1 MLGIFLG
8 AFLILIFF
16 VYIYLA
22 FFLPLPD
29 LLTKPNNQISTKI
42 FDRHGE
48 LLYEVVN
55 PDYGRQ
61 TYLKLAQFPEIFLQA
76 TLVSEDANFYQ
87 HPGVDIFALSRA
99 IFFNVLEQRITSGAS
114 TITQQ
119 LVRNM
124 LGVERDRGF
133 SEKLLE
139 AAYAIRIN
147 NYYNKDQTL
156 ELYLNTIYYGNQSYG
171 AQTAA
176 LNYFGKNLIDL
187 DKAEL
192 TLLAGL
198 PQSPSNYNP
207 LVNLSLAKK
216 RQQYVLNQLVEK
228 KYLTEEESQT
238 IYEQSLKFNSDS
250 AAFKAPHFVHYVLN
264 QLDQTYGPDLV
275 NYGGLQVTTTLDYN
289 LQLSAQQI
297 IDRRLDELSTKN
309 VTNAAALAAAPN
321 GQILVWIGSRNYFN
335 ESIAGQVD
343 LIQALRQPG
352 SALKP
357 FLYLLALEKGYTA
370 ASVLPDLPY
379 TFQTDNGPY
388 SPKNYDLDYRGPVRI
403 RRALANSLNIPAVRM
418 LEKLGL
424 NNFLNFLRSFG
435 LESLNRPSE
444 YYGLALTLGGGEVR
458 FYELF
463 RAYLALANSGNLL
476 EPSSILKVEKFL
488 PSNPTDQSTERKKT
502 LFQWQPLP
510 ERNLLGSHGRQ
521 NSYIITNILSDANA
535 RLESFGEG
543 NILELPFPAAVKTG
557 TTRNFRDNW
566 TFGFSPQRI
575 VGVWVGNADATPM
588 ENLSGIDGA
597 GPIWHDL
604 MIEAHRQLPSED
616 FPTPAGINRL
626 NICEISGLLPTIL
639 CTNQISEIFLQ
650 STEPQQSDNFYQSFD
665 CPNSPQPLTYL
676 NYPQEYR
683 EWASERDLLPPPN
696 CQPKNSDQSD
706 VKQVDSPFDSQNK
719 PVVIL
724 SPLSNDSFQINPNL
738 PLESQK
744 IPIKYSLGSSSSQ
757 LQLFLD
763 NKLIYSQNNL
773 QQSSEAL
780 AATSTYFWLPEK
792 GKHHLKAEV
801 AMSNNV
807 VYATPE
813 IAFQIN

>member
-1 MLGIFLG
+1 MLSIFLG
-8 AFLILIFF
+8 VFLIVSTLGYL
-16 VYIYLA
+16 YIA
-22 FFLPLPD
+22 FFLPLPS
-29 LLTKPNNQISTKI
+29 LLTHPANQISTKI

-55 PDYGRQ
+55 PDFGRQ
-61 TYLKLAQFPEIFLQA
+61 TYLKLEQFPEIFLQA
-76 TLVSEDANFYQ
+76 TLVSEDTNFYQ
-87 HPGVDIFALSRA
+87 HPGVDLGALARA
-99 IFFNVLEQRITSGAS
+99 IFFNVLERRITSGAS

-147 NYYNKDQTL
+147 NYYSKDQIL
-156 ELYLNTIYYGNQSYG
+156 ELYLNSIYYGNQSYG

-187 DKAEL
+187 DSAEL

-207 LVNLSLAKK
+207 LINFDLAKK
-216 RQQYVLNQLVEK
+216 RQQYVLNQLIEK
-228 KYLTEEESQT
+228 DHLTEMESQA
-238 IYEQSLKFNSDS
+238 IYNQPLKFNQNN
-250 AAFKAPHFVHYVLN
+250 AAFKAPHFVHYVLG
-264 QLDQTYGPDLV
+264 QLEETYGPNQV

-297 IDRRLDELSTKN
+297 IDRRLEELSTKN

-321 GQILVWIGSRNYFN
+321 GQILVWIGSKNYFDPA
-335 ESIAGQVD
+335 IDGQVD
-343 LIQALRQPG
+343 IIRALRQPG

-370 ASVLPDLPY
+370 ASLIPDLPY
-379 TFQTDNGPY
+379 TFQTESGPY
-388 SPKNYDLDYRGPVRI
+388 SPKNYDLDHRGPVRL

-435 LESLNRPSE
+435 LETLNQPAE
-444 YYGLALTLGGGEVR
+444 HYGLALTLGGGELR

-463 RAYLALANSGNLL
+463 RAYLALTNSGNLI
-476 EPSSILKVEKFL
+476 EPSVILKVEQN
-488 PSNPTDQSTERKKT
+488 SQE
-502 LFQWQPLP
+502 QPLFSWQTP
-510 ERNLLGSHGRQ
+510 SIKNLLGQFGRQ
-521 NSYIITNILSDANA
+521 NTYIITNILSDANA
-535 RLESFGEG
+535 RLESFGES

-566 TFGFSPQRI
+566 TFGYSPQRL
-575 VGVWVGNADATPM
+575 VGVWVGNADASPM

-604 MIEAHRQLPSED
+604 MIETHRQLPVQEFAIPKGLQS
-616 FPTPAGINRL
+616 L
-626 NICEISGLLPTIL
+626 NICEISGLLPTSNCL
-639 CTNQISEIFLQ
+639 NQIKEFFVT
-650 STEPQQSDNFYQSFD
+650 STQPTQVDNFYQEFD
-665 CPNSPQPLTYL
+665 CSTSDSSTIYI
-676 NYPQEYR
+676 NYPQEYQ

-696 CQPKNSDQSD
+696 CSPVFSDLSN
-706 VKQVDSPFDSQNK
+706 VDSVDSSSLSLNQ
-719 PVVIL
+719 PVKIIT
-724 SPLSNDSFQINPNL
+724 PIQNDSFQINPNL
-738 PLESQK
+738 PLESQR
-744 IPIKYSLGSSSSQ
+744 IPIKYSISPSSSQ
-757 LQLFLD
+757 LRLFLD
-763 NKLIYSQNNL
+763 GKLIYSKMALDTDFNSLTLNN
-773 QQSSEAL
+773 
-780 AATSTYFWLPEK
+780 TYFWLPQA
-792 GKHHLKAEV
+792 GKHTLKALV
-801 AMSNNV
+801 NAGNGLD
-807 VYATPE
+807 YATPE
-813 IAFQIN
+813 IAFEIK

>member
-1 MLGIFLG
+1 MLSIFLG
-8 AFLILIFF
+8 AFFIIIIIG
-16 VYIYLA
+16 YIYLA
-22 FFLPLPD
+22 FFLPLPQ
-29 LLTKPNNQISTKI
+29 LLTHPANQVSTKI

-61 TYLKLAQFPEIFLQA
+61 TYLKLEQFPEIFLQA

-87 HPGVDIFALSRA
+87 HPGVDLAALARA
-99 IFFNVLEQRITSGAS
+99 IFFNALERRITSGAS

-147 NYYNKDQTL
+147 NYYSKDQIL

-187 DKAEL
+187 DEAEL

-207 LVNLSLAKK
+207 LVNFDLAKK
-216 RQQYVLNQLVEK
+216 RQQYVLNQLIK
-228 KYLTEEESQT
+228 KNNLTEDRAKS
-238 IYEQSLKFNSDS
+238 IFDQSLKFNHDS
-250 AAFKAPHFVHYVLN
+250 AAFKAPHFVRYVIG
-264 QLDQTYGPDLV
+264 QLEEAYGPDQV

-297 IDRRLDELSTKN
+297 IDRRLEELSTQN

-321 GQILVWIGSRNYFN
+321 GQILVWIGSSNYFN
-335 ESIAGQVD
+335 TEIDGQVD
-343 LIQALRQPG
+343 IIRALRQPG

-357 FLYLLALEKGYTA
+357 FLYLQALEKNYTA
-370 ASVLPDLPY
+370 ASILPDLPY
-379 TFQTDNGPY
+379 TFQTDSGPY

-418 LEKLGL
+418 LEKIGL
-424 NNFLNFLRSFG
+424 NNFLNFLRGFG
-435 LESLNRPSE
+435 LESLNQPADH
-444 YYGLALTLGGGEVR
+444 YGLALTLGGGEVR

-463 RAYLALANSGNLL
+463 RAYLALSNSGNLID
-476 EPSSILKVEKFL
+476 PSVILKV
-488 PSNPTDQSTERKKT
+488 TQSTSAQTSE
-502 LFQWQPLP
+502 QPSLLYSWEP
-510 ERNLLGSHGRQ
+510 PVSHNLLGAQGKQ

-566 TFGFSPQRI
+566 TFGYSPQRI
-575 VGVWVGNADATPM
+575 VGVWVGNADATAM
-588 ENLSGIDGA
+588 ENLSGVDGA

-604 MIEAHRQLPSED
+604 MIEAHRSLSTQE
-616 FPTPAGINRL
+616 FPRPANLQDIS
-626 NICEISGLLPTIL
+626 ICAISGLLPGEN
-639 CTNQISEIFLQ
+639 CSNQIQEIFLKG
-650 STEPQQSDNFYQSFD
+650 TEPTQFDNFYQPFACSNT
-665 CPNSPQPLTYL
+665 NSTSIFI
-676 NYPQEYR
+676 NYPQEYQ
-683 EWASERDLLPPPN
+683 EWALERDLLPPVY
-696 CQPKNSDQSD
+696 CQPLNSDQSD
-706 VKQVDSPFDSQNK
+706 VNSVDSSSPSPEHPAK
-719 PVVIL
+719 IL
-724 SPLSNDSFQINPNL
+724 SPLNNDSFQISQNL

-744 IPIKYSLGSSSSQ
+744 IPIKYSITPSSSQ
-757 LQLFLD
+757 IQLFLD
-763 NKLIYSQNNL
+763 GKLIYSEMASQSPASPQFTQN
-773 QQSSEAL
+773 A
-780 AATSTYFWLPEK
+780 YFWLPEA
-792 GKHHLKAEV
+792 GKHRLKAV
-801 AMSNNV
+801 ISFTNQPD
-807 VYATPE
+807 YATPE
-813 IAFQIN
+813 IAFEIN

>member
-1 MLGIFLG
+1 
-8 AFLILIFF
+8 
-16 VYIYLA
+16 
-22 FFLPLPD
+22 
-29 LLTKPNNQISTKI
+29 
-42 FDRHGE
+42 
-48 LLYEVVN
+48 LLYEVIN

-61 TYLKLAQFPEIFLQA
+61 TYLELHQFPEIFLQA
-76 TLVSEDANFYQ
+76 TLVSEDTNFYQ
-87 HPGVDIFALSRA
+87 HPGVDLAALARA
-99 IFFNVLEQRITSGAS
+99 IFFNTLERRITSGAS

-124 LGVERDRGF
+124 LGVKRDRGF

-147 NYYNKDQTL
+147 NYYSKDKIL

-192 TLLAGL
+192 TILAGL

-207 LVNLSLAKK
+207 LVNLPLAKK
-216 RQQYVLNQLVEK
+216 RQQYVLNQLIEK
-228 KYLTEEESQT
+228 KYLTEQEAET
-238 IYEQSLKFNSDS
+238 IYNQPLKFNNNS
-250 AAFKAPHFVHYVLN
+250 AAFKAPHFIHYVLN

-289 LQLSAQQI
+289 LQLSAQRI

-321 GQILVWIGSRNYFN
+321 GQILVWIGSRNYFD

-343 LIQALRQPG
+343 IIQALRQPG

-370 ASVLPDLPY
+370 ASILPDLPY
-379 TFQTDNGPY
+379 TFQTDSGPY
-388 SPKNYDLDYRGPVRI
+388 SPKNYDLDYRGPVRL

-424 NNFLNFLRSFG
+424 NNFLNFLRNFG

-463 RAYLALANSGNLL
+463 RAYLALANSGNLI
-476 EPSSILKVEKFL
+476 EPSVILKVE
-488 PSNPTDQSTERKKT
+488 QSALSKPHDLSSKMEK
-502 LFQWQPLP
+502 LSEWQAPLS
-510 ERNLLGSHGRQ
+510 RNLLGSHGRQ
-521 NSYIITNILSDANA
+521 NSYIITDILSDANA
-535 RLESFGEG
+535 RLESFGEN

-566 TFGFSPQRI
+566 TFGYSPQRI
-575 VGVWVGNADATPM
+575 VGIWVGNADSSPM

-604 MIEAHRQLPSED
+604 MIEAHRQLPIQQ
-616 FPTPAGINRL
+616 FAKPTGLKIL
-626 NICEISGLLPTIL
+626 NICEISGLLSTSL
-639 CTNQISEIFLQ
+639 CNNQIQEIFL
-650 STEPQQSDNFYQSFD
+650 SGTEPRQNDNFYQQYD
-665 CPNSPQPLTYL
+665 CSNTDAASIYI
-676 NYPQEYR
+676 NYPSEYQ
-683 EWASERDLLPPPN
+683 EWASERDLLPPPG
-696 CQPKNSDQSD
+696 CQPQNSDQSD
-706 VKQVDSPFDSQNK
+706 VNQVDSSLPSQDQPMK
-719 PVVIL
+719 IL

-744 IPIKYSLGSSSSQ
+744 IPVKYSFSSSSSQ
-757 LQLFLD
+757 LRLFVD
-763 NKLIYSQNNL
+763 NKLIYSEINL
-773 QQSSEAL
+773 PHTSVTSSL
-780 AATSTYFWLPEK
+780 SKTYFWLPEA
-792 GKHHLKAEV
+792 GKHLLKGEV
-801 AMSNNV
+801 TLNNQT

-813 IAFQIN
+813 IAFEIN